1 MTARRTAS
9 GMSRFLVGSV
19 LGAFTVV
26 VVAMGLLIAHDT
38 EHAQLYLGVI
48 ALLAVLATVLT
59 FGALLHVTGGGDTD
73 RDRRETYA
81 RVMIALVTATAGT
94 VGGVGGGAVVSSN
107 QTDAAKEDAAAA
119 NEKADQAKQQVEQVE
134 MAQPR
139 DERPAG
145 K

>member
-1 MTARRTAS
+1 MNK
-9 GMSRFLVGSV
+9 FLVGSV

-26 VVAMGLLIAHDT
+26 VITMGVLIAIDT

-48 ALLAVLATVLT
+48 GLLAVLSTVLA
-59 FGALLHVTGGGDTD
+59 FGVLLHITKPGEDD

-94 VGGVGGGAVVSSN
+94 VGGVGGGAVVSST
-107 QTDAAKEDAAAA
+107 QTDAAKQDAAAA
-119 NEKADQAKQQVEQVE
+119 NAKATDAQQQVDQVEKA
-134 MAQPR
+134 QPQ